1 MEKDREF
8 PELSQKYCPHLES
21 NVTMMSENGETACL
35 SSHLCRE
42 DRRIVCDHYM
52 SSRPAGEEQKRI

>member
-1 MEKDREF
+1 MDKDREF

-52 SSRPAGEEQKRI
+52 SSRPVGEEQKRI